1 MIDMHTHILYGVD
14 DGPKEVADTMA
25 MLEQAQQQ
33 KITHI
38 ISTSHA
44 SHPQYNV
51 TATTVTAQLAELQ
64 ALAQQF
70 DIKLHR
76 GQEVRIQPN
85 IVDLYNNGELL
96 TLADSRYL
104 LLELPSSNV
113 PQYTKA
119 IIYDLLEVGI
129 IPIIA
134 HPERNKGIAEKPE
147 RLEKLIRL
155 GAMSQVTAGSLSGHF
170 GKSVQK
176 TALDLVSLNLVQT
189 YGSDAHNVT
198 TRPSLFNEG
207 LDVLE
212 KKKMAD
218 AVDML
223 LENNEQII
231 ANKPMLLWEPLEA
244 KKKKW
249 WAIFS

>member
-14 DGPKEVADTMA
+14 DGPAEVEGTVK
-25 MLEQAQQQ
+25 MLEEAQQQ

-44 SHPQYNV
+44 CHPQYDVN
-51 TATTVTAQLAELQ
+51 ATTVTAQLAELQ
-64 ALAQQF
+64 ALSQQF
-70 DIKLHR
+70 DIQLHR
-76 GQEVRIQPN
+76 GQEIRIQP
-85 IVDLYNNGELL
+85 DLLELYKAGQLL

-113 PQYTKA
+113 PQYTKS
-119 IIYDLLEVGI
+119 IVYGLLEEGV

-147 RLEKLIRL
+147 RLERL
-155 GAMSQVTAGSLSGHF
+155 VRAGAIAQVTAGSLSGHF
-170 GKSVQK
+170 GKAVQK
-176 TALDLVSLNLVQT
+176 VALDLVALNLVHT
-189 YGSDAHNVT
+189 YGSDMHNTT

-212 KKKMAD
+212 KKKMLD

-223 LENNEQII
+223 LENNEHII
-231 ANKPMLLWEPLEA
+231 GNEPMLLWEPLEA

-249 WAIFS
+249 WAIF